1 GVTLHLTE
9 DTMKAVAALLLLLSC
24 LSNWWTCTAPPQ
36 QPSAAQIDAGQ
47 GQVVMTDSSS
57 NAYFLS
63 GSGWSKL
70 GTVPLIHVTAGPA
83 GIWGVDSSN
92 NIYKFVGGD
101 FVSFKLHKQ
110 VDAGGNEQVVG
121 VNSADNIFCLKS
133 SITLAYPQPGPVAW
147 TPFDGSL
154 TYFSCGPNGCWGV
167 NSADNIYV
175 SVSSSIFTSRQW
187 TQVPGSATLAEVGT
201 DGSVFVVNSNGDVF
215 QRTGI
220 TSSLPQ
226 GRDWVQIPFCLPVKH
241 VSYDLGHLWVVFEIG
256 LILDCQQ

>member
-1 GVTLHLTE
+1 AEKNIVYFYFF
-9 DTMKAVAALLLLLSC
+9 LSIG
-24 LSNWWTCTAPPQ
+24 WTCTAPPQ

-70 GTVPLIHVTAGPA
+70 GTVPLSHVTVGPA
-83 GIWGVDSSN
+83 GIWGVDSFDK
-92 NIYKFVGGD
+92 IYKFVRGD
-101 FVSFKLHKQ
+101 FVSFKLHK
-110 VDAGGNEQVVG
+110 DNLFKCNEQIVG

-147 TPFDGSL
+147 TPFDGLL

-175 SVSSSIFTSRQW
+175 TVSSSIFTSRHW
-187 TQVPGSATLAEVGT
+187 TQVPGAAKMAEVGT

-241 VSYDLGHLWVVFEIG
+241 VSYDLGHLWVVMEIG

>member
-1 GVTLHLTE
+1 
-9 DTMKAVAALLLLLSC
+9 MKAVAALLLLLSC
-24 LSNWWTCTAPPQ
+24 LFYCHGWTCTAPPQ

-101 FVSFKLHKQ
+101 FVSVDGLLQQ
-110 VDAGGNEQVVG
+110 VDAGGNEQEVG
-121 VNSADNIFCLKS
+121 VNSADKIFCLKS

-147 TPFDGSL
+147 TPFDGLL
-154 TYFSCGPNGCWGV
+154 TYFSCGPNRCWGV

-175 SVSSSIFTSRQW
+175 SNVNPSTCSKTRW
-187 TQVPGSATLAEVGT
+187 TQVPGAAKMAEVGT
-201 DGSVFVVNSNGDVF
+201 DGSVFVVSSNGDVF

>member
-1 GVTLHLTE
+1 
-9 DTMKAVAALLLLLSC
+9 MNAVATFLLLLSY
-24 LSNWWTCTAPPQ
+24 LSNCHGWTCTAPPQ

-70 GTVPLIHVTAGPA
+70 GTVPLSHVTVGPA
-83 GIWGVDSSN
+83 GIWGVDSFDK
-92 NIYKFVGGD
+92 IYKFVRGD
-101 FVSFKLHKQ
+101 FVSVDGLLQ
-110 VDAGGNEQVVG
+110 QMDAGGNEQIVG

-147 TPFDGSL
+147 TPFDGLL

-175 SVSSSIFTSRQW
+175 TNVNPSTCSKTSW
-187 TQVPGSATLAEVGT
+187 TQVPGAAKMAEVGT

-241 VSYDLGHLWVVFEIG
+241 VSYDLGHLWVVMEIG

>member
-1 GVTLHLTE
+1 
-9 DTMKAVAALLLLLSC
+9 MKAVAALLLLLSC
-24 LSNWWTCTAPPQ
+24 LSNCHGWTCTAPPQ

-101 FVSFKLHKQ
+101 FVSVDGLLQQ

-147 TPFDGSL
+147 TPFDGLL

-175 SVSSSIFTSRQW
+175 SNVNPSTCSKTRW